1 MTEILNIPQ
10 DIDLERAVLG
20 VLILEP
26 EHLPEVVNVLSPE
39 SFYDEFN
46 SGVYRVLC
54 SMYDAN
60 ETVDLYTLSQRCR
73 QRKDMGNDV
82 VYRLSSLTQLV
93 GSGANFMDHVAVV
106 KEKHMAR
113 QLMLS
118 ASKAVG
124 QIQGGELSVLEVL
137 DGLNGEIDRIAMQS
151 SGGKTRHI
159 GGILQDSLH
168 QAEQRQLLASTGR
181 TPGIT
186 TGIAK
191 LDQLTTGWQPS
202 ELVILAGRPAMGK
215 TALMLH
221 FAKSAAQAGSAVCI
235 YSLEM
240 SSTSLADRL
249 LLSESSVEPES
260 YRSGKMNR
268 EEWRD
273 VELASERLSKLP
285 IYVDD
290 NPVVSMRYIR
300 THAKTMRK
308 RDKCDIIF
316 IDYLQLAETSSG
328 QKNYNR
334 EQEVAQVSRQAKII
348 AKELEVPVVLLSQLS
363 RKCEERSGENKM
375 PMLSDLR
382 ESGAIEQDADLVG
395 FIFRPA
401 YYKIENWNT
410 SNGYVGTGDL
420 GIINIAKQR
429 NGATKEIPFRY
440 NDSLTRI
447 TDYKLYDN
455 TPKAADEPF

>member
-10 DIDLERAVLG
+10 DTDLERVVLG
-20 VLILEP
+20 VLIMEP
-26 EHLPEVVNVLSPE
+26 EHLPEVVNILTPE

-46 SGVYRVLC
+46 SGVYRTMC

-60 ETVDLYTLSQRCR
+60 EAIDLYTLGQRCR
-73 QRKDMGNDV
+73 RQKSMGEDV
-82 VYRLSSLTQLV
+82 LYRLSSLTQLIA
-93 GSGANFMDHVAVV
+93 SGANFTAHVAAIR
-106 KEKHMAR
+106 EKHMAR

-124 QIQGGELSVLEVL
+124 QIQGGALGVTQVL
-137 DGLNGEIDRIAMQS
+137 DSLNGDLDKIAMQATGS
-151 SGGKTRHI
+151 KTRHI
-159 GGILQDSLH
+159 GSILKDSLH
-168 QAEQRQLLASTGR
+168 LAEQRQILASSGQ

-186 TGIAK
+186 TGLAK
-191 LDQLTTGWQPS
+191 LDQITTGWQPS
-202 ELVILAGRPAMGK
+202 ELIILAGRPAMGK

-221 FAKSAAQAGSAVCI
+221 FAKSAAIAGSAVCI

-240 SSTSLADRL
+240 SATSLADRL
-249 LLSESSVEPES
+249 VLSESDVASQA

-273 VELASERLSKLP
+273 VELATERLSSLP

-300 THAKTMRK
+300 THAMTMHK
-308 RDKCDIIF
+308 RGKCDMIF
-316 IDYLQLAETSSG
+316 IDYLQLAQTASG

-334 EQEVAQVSRQAKII
+334 EQEIAQTSRQAKII
-348 AKELEVPVVLLSQLS
+348 AKELNVPVVLLSQLS

-382 ESGAIEQDADLVG
+382 ESGAIEQDADVVG

-401 YYKIENWNT
+401 YYKIESWNT
-410 SNGYVGTGDL
+410 SNGQVNTSDL

-440 NDSLTRI
+440 NESLTRI
-447 TDYKLYDN
+447 TDYVPYDN
-455 TPKAADEPF
+455 SPRVAEVPF

>member
-10 DIDLERAVLG
+10 DTDLERVVLG

-26 EHLPEVVNVLSPE
+26 EHLPEVVNILTAE

-46 SGVYRVLC
+46 GRVYRTMC

-60 ETVDLYTLSQRCR
+60 EAIDLYTLCQRCR
-73 QRKDMGNDV
+73 QQKGMGEDAL
-82 VYRLSSLTQLV
+82 YRLSSLTQLV
-93 GSGANFMDHVAVV
+93 ASGANFTAHVAAI
-106 KEKHMAR
+106 KEKQLAR
-113 QLMLS
+113 QLILS

-124 QIQGGELSVLEVL
+124 QIQGGSLCVSEVL
-137 DGLNGEIDRIAMQS
+137 DSLNGDIDKIAMQATGS
-151 SGGKTRHI
+151 KARHI
-159 GGILQDSLH
+159 GSILKDSLH
-168 QAEQRQLLASTGR
+168 LAEQRQILASSGQ

-186 TGIAK
+186 TGLAK

-202 ELVILAGRPAMGK
+202 ELIILAGRPAMGK

-221 FAKSAAQAGSAVCI
+221 FAKSAATAGSAVCI

-240 SSTSLADRL
+240 SATSLADRL
-249 LLSESSVEPES
+249 LLSESDVASQA

-273 VELASERLSKLP
+273 IELATERLSGLP

-300 THAKTMRK
+300 THAKTMHK
-308 RDKCDIIF
+308 RGKCDMIF
-316 IDYLQLAETSSG
+316 IDYLQLAEMSSG
-328 QKNYNR
+328 KYNR

-348 AKELEVPVVLLSQLS
+348 AKELNVPVVLLSQLS
-363 RKCEERSGENKM
+363 RKCEERGGENKM

-382 ESGAIEQDADLVG
+382 ESGAIEQDADVVG

-410 SNGYVGTGDL
+410 SNGQVSTSDL

-447 TDYKLYDN
+447 TDYTLYDN
-455 TPKAADEPF
+455 APKTAESPF